1 MLRAHPFE
9 DLALRI
15 HGPGDVNTSSIWRWL
30 VTRLEQEADRRVI
43 LGDPAPSAFAGPTD
57 AGSAP
62 LHQGQVR
69 LFLVVKLLEG
79 ISIVV
84 VVADLHHEAP
94 SRETIEACCA
104 EP

>member
-1 MLRAHPFE
+1 MACAHSFE
-9 DLALRI
+9 ELALLI
-15 HGPGDVNTSSIWRWL
+15 HGPDDVNTSSDWRRL
-30 VTRLEQEADRRVI
+30 VARLEQESDRRVI
-43 LGDPAPSAFAGPTD
+43 LGDPTPSAFAGPTN

-79 ISIVV
+79 MFIVI
-84 VVADLHHEAP
+84 ADLHHKAP